1 MPDMDGFEAT
11 TMLRLREQQQ
21 NQKRRTPIIAVT
33 ANTFEGEYERC
44 LEAGMD
50 DFISKPFSQDVLYA
64 TLKRW
69 LNQHGS
75 PGRNNGDIDATS
87 QAAS

>member
-1 MPDMDGFEAT
+1 
-11 TMLRLREQQQ
+11 
-21 NQKRRTPIIAVT
+21 VT
-33 ANTFEGEYERC
+33 ANAFDGEYERC

-50 DFISKPFSQDVLYA
+50 DYISKPFSQDDLYT

-75 PGRNNGDIDATS
+75 PGRDDGDMDATL